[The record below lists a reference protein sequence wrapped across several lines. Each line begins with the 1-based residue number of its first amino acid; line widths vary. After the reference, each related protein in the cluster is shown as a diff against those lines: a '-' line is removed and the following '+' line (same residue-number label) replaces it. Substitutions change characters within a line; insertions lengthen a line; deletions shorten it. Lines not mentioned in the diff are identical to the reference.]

1 MNTEAPLQIP
11 AFSVRISRKAR
22 RVLLRVSPERG
33 LEVVIPAGFDER
45 EIPGIL
51 HQHRAWIARQLNRSA
66 AELSKTGVSI
76 PLPESLDLRA
86 IGLRVT
92 VSYLGGT
99 GESCQLIARGTQDIE
114 VSGNLEDR
122 STCFRLL
129 REWLKIRARRP
140 LVRQLDELSGK
151 TGLPYGSVQIR
162 GQKRRWGSFSSRG
175 TISLNWKLIF
185 LPPELVR
192 YLMVHELCH
201 SVHLNHSA
209 SFWKLVQRHEPE
221 FKRLDGRL
229 RKAKDFVPPWADQT

>member
-1 MNTEAPLQIP
+1 
-11 AFSVRISRKAR
+11 
-22 RVLLRVSPERG
+22 
-33 LEVVIPAGFDER
+33 
-45 EIPGIL
+45 
-51 HQHRAWIARQLNRSA
+51 LNRSA
-66 AELSKTGVSI
+66 ADISKAGVSI

-92 VSYLGGT
+92 VSYLGGR
-99 GESCQLIARGTQDIE
+99 GEGCQLIARGAQDIE
-114 VSGNLEDR
+114 VFGNLGDR

-140 LVRQLDELSGK
+140 LVQQLDELSGK

-162 GQKRRWGSFSSRG
+162 GQKRRWGSCSSRG

-209 SFWKLVQRHEPE
+209 SFWRLVQRHEPE
-221 FKRLDGRL
+221 FKRLDERL
-229 RKAKDFVPPWADQT
+229 RKAKDLVPPWADQT